1 MFQNILHV
9 QVCVTLYIIQIMNGY
24 ECDGTDFFMRLKME
38 CSIERGEAK
47 LNRAFHLSLNLNI
60 CTIARMKNIHFL
72 FQITP
77 LFIFV
82 IYNAILMYTDL
93 KILENAKSVLIVPS
107 SGQRSPQCT
116 IEGCTV
122 LLHGIIK
129 PWRHMRAMVCL
140 FYIM

>member
-1 MFQNILHV
+1 MRY
-9 QVCVTLYIIQIMNGY
+9 TLYYEIMNGY

-60 CTIARMKNIHFL
+60 CTIARMKNIHF
-72 FQITP
+72 
-77 LFIFV
+77 FV
-82 IYNAILMYTDL
+82 SNNTNVYFCHLQRYTDL

-107 SGQRSPQCT
+107 LGQRSPQCT

-129 PWRHMRAMVCL
+129 PWRHMRSMVCL